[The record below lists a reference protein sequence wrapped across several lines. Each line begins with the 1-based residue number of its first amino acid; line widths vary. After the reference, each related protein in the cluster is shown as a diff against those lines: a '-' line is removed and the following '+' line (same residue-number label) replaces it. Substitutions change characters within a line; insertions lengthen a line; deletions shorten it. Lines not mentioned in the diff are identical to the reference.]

1 MSRIAYCDCFS
12 GISGDMLL
20 GALLDAGLAEGR
32 LRELLGALPLEGWSL
47 EVELVNVQGLQ
58 AHRVRVQQSHGA
70 HHHHRHLRDI
80 QALLE
85 TAPLAEG
92 VRQGALAVFR
102 RLAAAESTVHGCAPE
117 DVHFHEVGAVDAI
130 VDVVGA
136 VAGLAELGVTELWSS
151 ALPLS
156 RGWVECAHGWLPL
169 PAPAVCALLHDVP
182 VQGLELEQEL
192 VTPTGAAILR
202 GLDCRFGPLPR
213 LRLEAVGY
221 GAGSSERRDGRPN
234 LLRLLLG
241 SPVEAAEAAEV
252 EVIETQ
258 LDDMLPEL
266 WPHVAERLLAHGA
279 LDVALCPLLMK
290 KGRPGF
296 LVRVVCDPAHGQE
309 LKRLLLSETSAIGLR
324 YRRESRWTLPRRAE
338 TVSTPWGP
346 VLVKRIDGPAGP
358 VLTPEYE
365 DCRRLALTAG
375 VPLRSVY
382 AAVARHGAE
391 GPDEAAS

>member
-20 GALLDAGLAEGR
+20 GALLDAGLPEGR
-32 LRELLGALPLEGWSL
+32 LRELLAALPLEGWSL
-47 EVELVNVQGLQ
+47 EVAQVTVQGLR
-58 AHRVRVQQSHGA
+58 AHQVRVQHDA
-70 HHHHRHLRDI
+70 HLHHHHRHLADM
-80 QALLE
+80 QTLLAAAALPE
-85 TAPLAEG
+85 
-92 VRQGALAVFR
+92 VIRQGALAVFG
-102 RLAAAESTVHGCAPE
+102 RLAAAEAAVHGCSPE
-117 DVHFHEVGAVDAI
+117 EIHFHEVGAVDAI
-130 VDVVGA
+130 IDVVGT
-136 VAGLAELGVTELWSS
+136 VAGLAELGVSS
-151 ALPLS
+151 LVASPLPLA
-156 RGWVECAHGWLPL
+156 RGWVQCAHGWLPL
-169 PAPAVCALLHDVP
+169 PAPAVCELLRDVP
-182 VQGLELEQEL
+182 VQGLELEEEL

-213 LRLEAVGY
+213 MRLEAVGY
-221 GAGSSERRDGRPN
+221 GAGSRQRRDGRPN
-234 LLRLLLG
+234 LLRLVLG

-258 LDDMLPEL
+258 LDDFQPEI
-266 WPHVAERLLAHGA
+266 WPHVSERLLAAGA
-279 LDVALCPLLMK
+279 LDVSLGPLLMK

-296 LVRVVCDPAHGQE
+296 LLRVVCDPAHGHE

-324 YRRESRWTLPRRAE
+324 FRRESRWTLPRRAE